1 MPETV
6 LIMKK
11 NFKKTL
17 KNVSFMILI
26 LKICFVFGQKKIVV
40 IDAGHGGIDSGALG
54 VNRILEK
61 DVVLNIAKEIV
72 RLNKTILDN
81 ELDIYLTRYKD
92 TLISLSERPRLA
104 GVLKADVFV
113 SIHCNAAKTVA
124 GGMEV
129 FIHNSKDE
137 ALSANL
143 HESAALGSSILI
155 EGTQNLK
162 LKCRGVKFANFQ
174 VLRET
179 ISFCPSVLVETGFV
193 TNVDEAGYF
202 IRNY

>member
-61 DVVLNIAKEIV
+61 DVV
-72 RLNKTILDN
+72 
-81 ELDIYLTRYKD
+81 
-92 TLISLSERPRLA
+92 
-104 GVLKADVFV
+104 
-113 SIHCNAAKTVA
+113 
-124 GGMEV
+124 
-129 FIHNSKDE
+129 
-137 ALSANL
+137 
-143 HESAALGSSILI
+143 
-155 EGTQNLK
+155 
-162 LKCRGVKFANFQ
+162 
-174 VLRET
+174 
-179 ISFCPSVLVETGFV
+179 
-193 TNVDEAGYF
+193 
-202 IRNY
+202 